1 MSEAGTLL
9 ARDFKGRLRVA
20 GSSFTG
26 VGVNDCIRA
35 ARDVVQG
42 LKSPDEASGLDMF
55 TPLGRQ
61 YVWVNGKG
69 SLR

>member
-1 MSEAGTLL
+1 MSDAGSLL
-9 ARDFKGRLRVA
+9 TRNFEGRLRVA

-42 LKSPDEASGLDMF
+42 LKSPNEASGLDMF
-55 TPLGRQ
+55 TPFGRQ
-61 YVWVNGKG
+61 YVWIDRKG
-69 SLR
+69 NLR

>member
-1 MSEAGTLL
+1 MSDAGSLL
-9 ARDFKGRLRVA
+9 TRNFEGRLRVA

-42 LKSPDEASGLDMF
+42 LKSPNEASGLDMF

-61 YVWVNGKG
+61 YVWIDRKG
-69 SLR
+69 NLR

>member
-1 MSEAGTLL
+1 MSDAGSLL
-9 ARDFKGRLRVA
+9 TRDFEGTLRVA

-42 LKSPDEASGLDMF
+42 FKSYSRGSGLDMF
-55 TPLGRQ
+55 TPRGRQ
-61 YVWVNGKG
+61 YVWTNRNGNIG
-69 SLR
+69 